1 MNFDDKK
8 GLKRKH
14 VSNNCSKKDKL
25 ILTSDK
31 QLAANRRNAQLST
44 GPLSPEGK
52 RRSSGN
58 SLKHA
63 IFQKALFV
71 NSDNLEELKEFNL
84 VLYGLVQEWKPE
96 GQTETLILQKIA
108 IDYIRLRRV
117 LQYETALIQNELET
131 FSSSSGS
138 SLIESLEKINR
149 MVTVL
154 RNFDTDPVAAANCF
168 LGQANS
174 SDGKTSSCKLYW
186 KKKLDDYESVC
197 SKEKAALR
205 KMVFE
210 FADLM
215 NLKMVEQR
223 RSHEKLNRLACVN
236 SFLSE
241 KQVSKVVKYES
252 SLERLI
258 SRNLEKLIVLQ
269 KRRGK
274 ENTL

>member
-1 MNFDDKK
+1 MN
-8 GLKRKH
+8 
-14 VSNNCSKKDKL
+14 
-25 ILTSDK
+25 ISDK

-63 IFQKALFV
+63 IFQKALFL
-71 NSDNLEELKEFNL
+71 NSDDLEELKEFNL

-96 GQTETLILQKIA
+96 GQTEALILQKIA
-108 IDYIRLRRV
+108 TDYVRLRRV
-117 LQYETALIQNELET
+117 LQYETAIIQNKLEP

-154 RNFDTDPVAAANCF
+154 RNFDNDPVAAANCF
-168 LGQANS
+168 LEQTNS
-174 SDGKTSSCKLYW
+174 SDGKTSSYKEYW
-186 KKKLDDYESVC
+186 TKKLDDYKSVC
-197 SKEKAALR
+197 SKEKAVLR
-205 KMVFE
+205 TMVFE
-210 FADLM
+210 FADHM
-215 NLKMVEQR
+215 NLEMIEKR
-223 RSHEKLNRLACVN
+223 KSYEKLNRLACEN

-241 KQVSKVVKYES
+241 KQVSKVTKYES

-274 ENTL
+274 ENTS

>member
-1 MNFDDKK
+1 MSIS
-8 GLKRKH
+8 R
-14 VSNNCSKKDKL
+14 
-25 ILTSDK
+25 K
-31 QLAANRRNAQLST
+31 QLIANRKNSQLST

-52 RRSSGN
+52 RRSSRN

-71 NSDNLEELKEFNL
+71 NSDDLEELKEFNL

-117 LQYETALIQNELET
+117 LQYETAIIQNELEP
-131 FSSSSGS
+131 FSPSSGN
-138 SLIESLEKINR
+138 SLIENLEEINR

-154 RNFDTDPVAAANCF
+154 RNFDNDPVAAGHCF
-168 LGQANS
+168 LEQSNP
-174 SDGKTSSCKLYW
+174 SDDKTSSYKTSW
-186 KKKLDDYESVC
+186 AKKLDNFESVC
-197 SKEKAALR
+197 SEEKAVLR

-210 FADLM
+210 FADHM

-223 RSHEKLNRLACVN
+223 KSHEKLNRLACVN
-236 SFLSE
+236 SFPSE
-241 KQVSKVVKYES
+241 KQVSKVIKYEG

-274 ENTL
+274 ENTS